1 MSIPTKFNPMGA
13 DNSSRYLINPIMVSN
28 NNIDTSR
35 KHDYTMRIGSN
46 IYTYG
51 NQSNYNNAY
60 QLFDIYP
67 DSGITIPR
75 GSTLFIR
82 LYLDRAL
89 YIDALDIRQLVY
101 PNSYI
106 INYFDF
112 VSGYELQYGTIQMD
126 KNEYRLQTDKG
137 N

>member
-1 MSIPTKFNPMGA
+1 MGA

-35 KHDYTMRIGSN
+35 KHDYTMRITSS

-75 GSTLFIR
+75 GSTLFMR

-101 PNSYI
+101 PNSYN

-112 VSGYELQYGTIQMD
+112 VSGYTLQYGTIQMD

-137 N
+137 NYYA